1 MGYFA
6 KQNASSHTS
15 VLYLYNL
22 KCIVCNLVI
31 ITVFMYIIL
40 ICIAALTSPFSLH
53 LTFPKCSAHQLHWVS
68 PPLVSRQNLKQNLMI

>member
-1 MGYFA
+1 MGHFA

-15 VLYLYNL
+15 ILYLYNL
-22 KCIVCNLVI
+22 KFIVCNLVI
-31 ITVFMYIIL
+31 ITVFMYFIL
-40 ICIAALTSPFSLH
+40 ICITALTSPFSLH

>member
-1 MGYFA
+1 MSWGILQSRMQAVTQVYYIY
-6 KQNASSHTS
+6 T
-15 VLYLYNL
+15 L

-31 ITVFMYIIL
+31 ITVFMYITL

-68 PPLVSRQNLKQNLMI
+68 PPLVSRQNLSKIS